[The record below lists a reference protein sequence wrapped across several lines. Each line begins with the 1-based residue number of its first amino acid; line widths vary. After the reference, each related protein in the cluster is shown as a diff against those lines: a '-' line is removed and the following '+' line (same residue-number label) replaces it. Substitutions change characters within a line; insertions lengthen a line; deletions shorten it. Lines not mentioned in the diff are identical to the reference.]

1 MSSAQMTRPMP
12 PGMTPVA
19 TPSISDYLVM
29 ARRRIKP
36 LLITAFTVFCLAV
49 LAAVLWPPT
58 YRSSATILIEEQ
70 EIPEDMVRST
80 ITSYADQQIQVIRQR
95 VMTLDNIMAITDKF
109 ALYTPEERASTPR
122 TQIAEEFDQA
132 VNLDVISADIT
143 DRRSG
148 RQQQAT
154 VAFNLS
160 FDNRDPK
167 KAQQV
172 TNELVNLYLNENLR
186 TRAEKTRSTESFL
199 REEATA
205 LNQQLTNIEDKL
217 AQFKQQNKDALPDS
231 FQFNVQNL
239 RRLESQLQGLQGS
252 SRQLRTRE
260 MELRA
265 QLAQTNPY
273 APIVLSTGETVL
285 ADVDRLKA
293 LQAEYR
299 NKAAMYN
306 ANHPDIKR
314 LRKEIDTLSAKVGHA
329 GDQEELRRLLMERQ
343 TELAQL
349 QGQYSPGHPDLV
361 AKQRLV
367 QQLEE
372 QVAMSES
379 GGSQAAPDNPA
390 YIYLTNQL
398 STVRMERANID
409 REAQDLVKEIEA
421 LNQAVYK
428 APAVEKE
435 YAQLQRDLE
444 ITRAKYLELNATLR
458 EAELAGALE
467 KDRKGQRFTLLEPP
481 ELPVV
486 PVRPNRLALLLV
498 GTMLAG
504 AAGLGMMI
512 LAEALDDS
520 LRSVKDLTAATGTAP
535 LASITYI
542 KTPRERSRD
551 RPARRAFIIGI
562 ALLVLIALAL
572 AAAVFLLDIDLR
584 SLYLRA
590 RH

>member
-1 MSSAQMTRPMP
+1 MA
-12 PGMTPVA
+12 PVA
-19 TPSISDYLVM
+19 TPSISDYLIM
-29 ARRRIKP
+29 ARRRLKP
-36 LLITAFTVFCLAV
+36 MLVTAITVFCLAV

-95 VMTLDNIMAITDKF
+95 VMTLDNIMKLADKF
-109 ALYTPEERASTPR
+109 ALYTPEERAQMPR
-122 TQIAEEFDQA
+122 TAIAAEFDKA
-132 VNLDVISADIT
+132 VTLNVISADIT

-154 VAFNLS
+154 VAFSLS
-160 FDNRDPK
+160 YDSHDPK

-199 REEATA
+199 REEAAA

-217 AQFKQQNKDALPDS
+217 ARFKQENKDALPES

-239 RRLESQLQGLQGS
+239 RSLESQLQGLQAN
-252 SRQLRTRE
+252 SRELRTRE

-273 APIVLSTGETVL
+273 APIVLSTGQTVL

-299 NKAAMYN
+299 NKAALYN

-329 GDQEELRRLLMERQ
+329 GDQEELRRLLMDRQ

-349 QGQYSPGHPDLV
+349 QSQYSPGHPDLV

-367 QQLEE
+367 EQLEA
-372 QVAMSES
+372 QLAMSES
-379 GGSQAAPDNPA
+379 GGSQATPDNPT
-390 YIYLTNQL
+390 YVYLTNQL
-398 STVRMERANID
+398 STLRMERTSLD
-409 REAQDLVKEIEA
+409 REAQNLMKEIEL

-435 YAQLQRDLE
+435 YAQLQRDLQ
-444 ITRAKYLELNATLR
+444 ITQAKYLELNATLR

-504 AAGLGMMI
+504 AAGLAIMI
-512 LAEALDDS
+512 LLEALDDS

-535 LASITYI
+535 LATITYI
-542 KTPRERSRD
+542 KTPKERSRD
-551 RPARRAFIIGI
+551 RPARRILIIGI
-562 ALLVLIALAL
+562 AFVVLMALAL
-572 AAAVFLLDIDLR
+572 AAAVFLLDLNLR
-584 SLYLRA
+584 TLW
-590 RH
+590 